1 MAKKYYEENEY
12 FKALPI
18 LDELHTLMKERFD
31 LRIQRGSGLSPKPHL
46 FKVNKKK
53 IARIKTILVEKK

>member
-1 MAKKYYEENEY
+1 MNIDEYKKKTKEELV
-12 FKALPI
+12 K
-18 LDELHTLMKERFD
+18 ELHTLMKERFD